1 MDYSTPGF
9 PVHHQF
15 LELAQTHVCWVG
27 DAIQPSHPLSPTSPA
42 FNLSQHQGLF
52 QWVNSSYQVAKVSSF
67 SFSISL
73 SNEYPGLIF
82 FKMDWFYLLAVL
94 GTLKNLLHHH
104 SLKASILQCSALF
117 MVQLSHPY
125 ITTGKT
131 IALIRWTFVFMAN
144 PKRMAS
150 EHWVHSVWPLLSKWL
165 HTHGLGH
172 DTILFIKYHQG
183 VSPFEHISEPLDYG
197 KKSSTG
203 LTPWNF
209 WKTRAMCLSSFQKS
223 TSEEPFNEFP
233 RENLKES

>member
-150 EHWVHSVWPLLSKWL
+150 ELECIQFDLFSPNGCTRMVWDMTPCYLLNATKVSPLLN
-165 HTHGLGH
+165 
-172 DTILFIKYHQG
+172 IF
-183 VSPFEHISEPLDYG
+183 
-197 KKSSTG
+197 
-203 LTPWNF
+203 
-209 WKTRAMCLSSFQKS
+209 LS
-223 TSEEPFNEFP
+223 
-233 RENLKES
+233 L